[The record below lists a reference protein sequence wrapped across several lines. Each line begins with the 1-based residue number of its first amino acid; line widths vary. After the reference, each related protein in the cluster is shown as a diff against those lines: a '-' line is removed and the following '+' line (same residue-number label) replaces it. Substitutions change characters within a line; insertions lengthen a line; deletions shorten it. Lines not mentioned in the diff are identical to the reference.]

1 MASRYCKGLLG
12 TQSKA
17 CQNVLPTSHCLS
29 HEQTSSHQV
38 VVSQSRHYSDGRKG
52 FFKSI
57 YDNVKEGLEKDTSLN
72 ENLKKFR
79 DEKKKLETSDAI
91 KEARKKFEKIEAET
105 SKGSDTLKKGF
116 EDVKEKLSET
126 YEEVSK
132 SEYMK
137 KGKEITSEFTK
148 TAGKAGEV
156 LREHGKRIGDSTP
169 LKTMSQGV
177 KVVRDEIDDTLPKSD
192 RPYRAPDKLWMRT
205 EKVDGDTAKIYE
217 PDNETIGIAL
227 HKDSRWKNS
236 WTSFK
241 ENNEIVNKI
250 FDLKT
255 KYDESDN
262 VVVRGTKFF
271 TEKITSVF
279 GGMFSSTEMSEVL
292 TEINKM
298 DPTFD
303 KDEFVQWCQY
313 FVIPNLLESLCR
325 GEEEILKDWCY
336 EAPYNVLVHPITQ
349 AKAQGLKLDSHILD
363 ISGVDVA
370 AGKIMEQGPVLV
382 ITFIAQQIIV
392 VRDSKG
398 KVVEGDPN
406 KVMRTN
412 YVWALCRDPEE
423 LNPRAA
429 WRLLDISASSQ
440 EQFF

>member
-1 MASRYCKGLLG
+1 MATMWKVVGRSGKQLSQKSSGLLG

-57 YDNVKEGLEKDTSLN
+57 YDNVKEGLEKDTS
-72 ENLKKFR
+72 
-79 DEKKKLETSDAI
+79 
-91 KEARKKFEKIEAET
+91 
-105 SKGSDTLKKGF
+105 SDTLKKGF
-116 EDVKEKLSET
+116 EDVKEKLSE
-126 YEEVSK
+126 
-132 SEYMK
+132 
-137 KGKEITSEFTK
+137 

-241 ENNEIVNKI
+241 ENNEIVN
-250 FDLKT
+250 
-255 KYDESDN
+255 S
-262 VVVRGTKFF
+262 
-271 TEKITSVF
+271 
-279 GGMFSSTEMSEVL
+279 GMFSSTEMSEVL